1 MASRT
6 ATVFRR
12 LVSGSAAAG
21 ARAPSAAVAAPEL
34 QAIKVDASGGVWRVG
49 VRVGSGELLENLHV
63 RDRPLLE
70 RTGSFGD
77 TPATMSTRPGLLLV
91 RFQPFTAVIGESCA
105 LLMDAHR
112 ASSKAAAGAIAA
124 SAGNAETKGD
134 GDDENDAHAFVRAI
148 GAAASADLDG
158 RSHAGISL
166 PPGVARASSSAR
178 DFPLRALEAVLNEAT
193 DYYHQ
198 KMRRI
203 KLLTDY
209 CLETITEELKTPG
222 WGPGT
227 GEAGFQRLLPLRR
240 AMTELES
247 DIREAHHAISDAMR
261 DDARIDGL
269 LPFGGADAAD
279 AEDASDPFPPDATP
293 GGTRHDTGTPVSK
306 RLASKDG
313 AADARDRDRDRD
325 RDPARVAR
333 RAAVTSLL
341 QTHLWRVRA
350 AGGQLSEMSRQVE
363 ATREVWELYLDGVRN
378 RTVRLNLQATV
389 ATLAL
394 TVAAVPASLAGMN
407 VPNGFE
413 EASPVLFWSVAAAL
427 GGLSGATFW
436 SFMRHGSSAR
446 KGLAGARVDDLRA
459 LRFVLQSMDELDDA
473 MRGASST
480 TKKLKKDKESL
491 LRALAASAGDDGRL
505 AKRVAG
511 LDDAALNLLFRV
523 FDRDA
528 DGSIDPSSE
537 WVIRPWPVEDE
548 GKRETETR
556 LS

>member
-1 MASRT
+1 
-6 ATVFRR
+6 
-12 LVSGSAAAG
+12 
-21 ARAPSAAVAAPEL
+21 
-34 QAIKVDASGGVWRVG
+34 

-124 SAGNAETKGD
+124 SAGSAETKGD

-269 LPFGGADAAD
+269 LPGGGADAAD

-293 GGTRHDTGTPVSK
+293 GGTRHDTGTPVAK

-413 EASPVLFWSVAAAL
+413 DASPVLFWSVATAL

-473 MRGASST
+473 MRGATST

-523 FDRDA
+523 FDLDA